1 MRNRSLQSLGFSLL
15 ALAGCSLDQYSFNGR
30 DGQAALDGAQDV
42 VAPLDG
48 AAAMDGALLDGA
60 SDVGALDAGV
70 DVGDA
75 SQDGALLDA
84 RDSAIMPVDVTRT
97 DVVVACDPSERTP
110 TSAVYVDSTI
120 AVSGDGSNFN
130 PLKTITEAVAMVER
144 EGVDRPIVL
153 APGIYDGP
161 APNGVITLDS
171 ATRSL
176 RIVGGFARSGGSWS
190 RSCTSPLDAW
200 IVGGNVNQALFIG
213 PNSQPVTIERV
224 AVRTRAN
231 PAAGVS
237 QYAIWIAST
246 RAVTLRSVDVLAS
259 RGGNGV
265 PAAISASGA
274 GAVACNR
281 TVCDTTA
288 SAGMPGG
295 AVANGPRATNPGRLS
310 ATMGFVPSSG
320 SAGAVGA
327 PGFSGRP
334 GTAGTPRT
342 ANCAL
347 CIGEVCGVVC
357 GATSYPSC
365 GAMMQRQCIMQMRT
379 LTASAGQCGCGGN
392 GGAGGAGGE
401 GGRAAIA
408 LFVAGAATVL
418 VEDSVLRTG
427 AGGDGVA
434 GAVGGGGAA
443 GQAPTSGLTQTCDT
457 QCTAGWSTCNCTTS
471 GTVASATPGAAAT
484 MGGMGGTGGT
494 GGSGA
499 GGSSIVVARVAAAT
513 VRLVGT
519 MVIPGA
525 AGAGGSNA
533 TGVAA
538 MGESAAERVIP

>member
-1 MRNRSLQSLGFSLL
+1 MRDRSLQSLGFSLL

-30 DGQAALDGAQDV
+30 DGAAQAD
-42 VAPLDG
+42 VAPLDAVAVMD
-48 AAAMDGALLDGA
+48 AAAL
-60 SDVGALDAGV
+60 DVGALDAGV

-75 SQDGALLDA
+75 SQDGALRDA
-84 RDSAIMPVDVTRT
+84 LDSAIMPVDATRT
-97 DVVVACDPSERTP
+97 DVVVACDPSELTP
-110 TSAVYVDSTI
+110 SNAVYVDSTI

-130 PLKTITEAVAMVER
+130 PLKTITEAVALVER
-144 EGVDRPIVL
+144 GGVDRPIVL
-153 APGIYDGP
+153 APGVYDGP

-190 RSCTSPLDAW
+190 RSCASPLDAW
-200 IVGGNVNQALFIG
+200 IVGGNVDQALFIG
-213 PNSQPVTIERV
+213 SSSQPVTIERV
-224 AVRTRAN
+224 AVRTRGN
-231 PAAGVS
+231 PAPGAG
-237 QYAIWIAST
+237 QYAIWIQSA

-265 PAAISASGA
+265 PAAMSASGA
-274 GAVACNR
+274 GSVACNR
-281 TVCDTTA
+281 TVCDTTP

-295 AVANGPRATNPGRLS
+295 AVANGTPATNPGRLS
-310 ATMGFVPSSG
+310 ATMGFVASNG
-320 SAGAVGA
+320 TAGAAGA

-334 GTAGTPRT
+334 GTAGTSHN
-342 ANCAL
+342 ANCAQ
-347 CIGEVCGVVC
+347 CVGEVCGVMC
-357 GATSYPSC
+357 GAMSYPSC
-365 GAMMQRQCIMQMRT
+365 GPSMQRQCIMQMRT

-408 LFVAGAATVL
+408 LFVGGAATVL
-418 VEDSVLRTG
+418 VEGSVLRTG
-427 AGGDGVA
+427 PGGDGVA
-434 GAVGGGGAA
+434 GAVGGSGAT
-443 GQAPTSGLTQTCDT
+443 GQAPTSGITQTCDT

-471 GTVASATPGAAAT
+471 GMVASATPGAAAT

-513 VRLVGT
+513 VRLVDT
-519 MVIPGA
+519 TVIAGP

-538 MGESAAERVIP
+538 MGESAADRVIP